1 MPYVLYRCWC
11 QGGKKHSFE
20 NFTIQDL
27 VRPPCQSVTGD
38 APLSNWGVHPRGFW
52 RTSNLHFRPPYQP
65 HQSTYNGTFV
75 SLYAYL
81 WYDHN
86 CLIGIARNNHALDHL
101 LLRKL
106 KAVILRLFDKNLDS
120 FGMTYESWVYA
131 LDFESRPCLEW
142 LLQRFIQVRWSPL
155 T

>member
-1 MPYVLYRCWC
+1 MYCTDAGVKGAKSIPLKILPCRIWSVLIARASRVTLHF
-11 QGGKKHSFE
+11 QIGKFILE
-20 NFTIQDL
+20 
-27 VRPPCQSVTGD
+27 
-38 APLSNWGVHPRGFW
+38 GFC

-65 HQSTYNGTFV
+65 HRSTYNGTFV

-106 KAVILRLFDKNLDS
+106 KAVILKLFDKNLDS

-155 T
+155 I